1 MTAAE
6 KAFAGPIPEIYDRL
20 LVPLIF
26 EPYARHLAERVE
38 KLKPQSLLEVAAGT
52 GAVTRA
58 LALRLDEK
66 VRILASD
73 LNQPMIDFARS
84 RQGNN
89 GRITWQQ
96 ADALSLPF
104 EAQSFDIVVCQFGA
118 MFFPDKAK
126 GYREAHRV
134 LRPNG
139 HYIFSVWDK
148 LENNEFAQFV
158 EDTLADHFPQD
169 PPRFMGRTPHGYW
182 AIDPIR
188 NDLKASGFREVTVD
202 TSEQKCRAR
211 SAHEVAI
218 AYCQGTPLRVEIE
231 ARSPSGLDEATE
243 VVAEALT
250 RRFGTGSIDSR
261 ITAHVIEA
269 VR

>member
-1 MTAAE
+1 MDP
-6 KAFAGPIPEIYDRL
+6 KS
-20 LVPLIF
+20 V
-26 EPYARHLAERVE
+26 
-38 KLKPQSLLEVAAGT
+38 LEVAAGT

-73 LNQPMIDFARS
+73 LNQPMIDLARS

-104 EAQSFDIVVCQFGA
+104 EAQSFDVVVCQFGA
-118 MFFPDKAK
+118 MFFPDKPKA
-126 GYREAHRV
+126 YREAHRV
-134 LRPNG
+134 LRPEG

-148 LENNEFAQFV
+148 LETNDFPQIV
-158 EDTLADHFPQD
+158 EETLAKHFPQD

-188 NDLKASGFREVTVD
+188 SDLKASGFRHVMID

-211 SAHEVAI
+211 SAHEVAT
-218 AYCQGTPLRVEIE
+218 AYCQGTPLRMEIE
-231 ARSPSGLDEATE
+231 ARAPNGLKEATD
-243 VVAEALT
+243 VVAEALAQ
-250 RRFGTGSIDSR
+250 RFGAGSIEGR
-261 ITAHVIEA
+261 MTAHIIAA